1 MPLLCPAPPM
11 AWNSVVGTSIA
22 GTTIPLPLST
32 RTRAAPQHPG
42 TMFLQWWAS
51 SPIPTSKTST
61 GASHTD
67 STWNMILPAVMKFRR
82 LALRVLTTIV
92 RYDFV
97 TSTAD
102 KINGFGGDVNE
113 PIAPFFSPVHATRNR
128 ITPGIQFLIHAN
140 IKAAF
145 EYQIR
150 PQQAIFD
157 PAGNPITKPF
167 RTNSAVAGLEFVY

>member
-1 MPLLCPAPPM
+1 MNDEIHAWHYRTQEPVKVRCSEGRITRLDPAPPP
-11 AWNSVVGTSIA
+11 AEQRW
-22 GTTIPLPLST
+22 L
-32 RTRAAPQHPG
+32 APG
-42 TMFLQWWAS
+42 LFDLQ
-51 SPIPTSKTST
+51 
-61 GASHTD
+61 
-67 STWNMILPAVMKFRR
+67 
-82 LALRVLTTIV
+82 
-92 RYDFV
+92 
-97 TSTAD
+97 
-102 KINGFGGDVNE
+102 INGFGGAVNE